1 MSTKASEAVM
11 NSGLSVTGMHKFT
24 ASLEIPPVRART
36 LKKREREIGVTEKVA
51 EKSCLDGTELEQN
64 LCSLYSSD
72 VNKEVADDLKANY
85 DMGWQGGGRTFNSR
99 SRHGALIGMVL
110 YDMGWQGGG
119 RTFNSRSRHGAL
131 IGTESETILS
141 YETRISNCK
150 QCEGNKVTCRMKEYD
165 CGINWRGSSKAMESV
180 SEVDMIVSGATE
192 VSHINKHE
200 WRFNNNGKKNKK
212 SAPHELRH

>member
-72 VNKEVADDLKANY
+72 VNKEVADDLKAN
-85 DMGWQGGGRTFNSR
+85 
-99 SRHGALIGMVL
+99 

>member
-1 MSTKASEAVM
+1 M

-99 SRHGALIGMVL
+99 SRHGALIG
-110 YDMGWQGGG
+110 
-119 RTFNSRSRHGAL
+119 
-131 IGTESETILS
+131 TESETILS

-165 CGINWRGSSKAMESV
+165 CGINWRGRSKAMESV

-192 VSHINKHE
+192 VSHINKNHE

>member
-1 MSTKASEAVM
+1 MYSVNTKASEAVM

-72 VNKEVADDLKANY
+72 VNKEVADDLKAN
-85 DMGWQGGGRTFNSR
+85 
-99 SRHGALIGMVL
+99 

>member
-1 MSTKASEAVM
+1 M

-24 ASLEIPPVRART
+24 ASLEIPPDRART
-36 LKKREREIGVTEKVA
+36 LKQREREIGVTEKVA
-51 EKSCLDGTELEQN
+51 EKSCLDATELEQN
-64 LCSLYSSD
+64 LCSLYSSA

-85 DMGWQGGGRTFNSR
+85 DMGWQGGGRTYNSR
-99 SRHGALIGMVL
+99 SRHGV
-110 YDMGWQGGG
+110 
-119 RTFNSRSRHGAL
+119 L
-131 IGTESETILS
+131 IGTESETILG

-150 QCEGNKVTCRMKEYD
+150 QCEVNKVTCRMKEYD

-192 VSHINKHE
+192 VSHINKNHE

>member
-1 MSTKASEAVM
+1 MNTKASEAVM

-72 VNKEVADDLKANY
+72 VNKEVADDLKAN
-85 DMGWQGGGRTFNSR
+85 
-99 SRHGALIGMVL
+99 